1 MVLEDWDNSPTINDD
16 CTIKSRD
23 AFFNELEEILNKNQE
38 KTILLA
44 LHHPLMSNGHM
55 VDSFH

>member
-23 AFFNELEEILNKNQE
+23 AFNELEDPE
-38 KTILLA
+38 
-44 LHHPLMSNGHM
+44 
-55 VDSFH
+55 

>member
-23 AFFNELEEILNKNQE
+23 AFLMNEEILNKNQE
-38 KTILLA
+38 KQYFWRCIT
-44 LHHPLMSNGHM
+44 H
-55 VDSFH
+55 

>member
-23 AFFNELEEILNKNQE
+23 VFFNELEEILNKINKKKNTGVQPINE
-38 KTILLA
+38 
-44 LHHPLMSNGHM
+44 
-55 VDSFH
+55 

>member
-23 AFFNELEEILNKNQE
+23 AFFNELEEILNKTKKKQYFWRCI
-38 KTILLA
+38 T
-44 LHHPLMSNGHM
+44 H
-55 VDSFH
+55 